1 MRSAADLIK
10 ASTWVRLN
18 TGLLAMQHIDKSN
31 LLNDLGKNVAGHE
44 ARLEEI
50 KTQDEWYR
58 LLFNNGNDAIF
69 VYFPTID
76 GQPGQFVEVNDV
88 ACESL
93 HYTREELLRMS
104 PLDLVIEQQQ
114 PQILSDM
121 QRLVK
126 EKTLL
131 TETVYRTKVGSQIPV
146 EISAHQFDHK
156 GERTIITFVRDIS
169 IRKKATTALADSE
182 NVLRTL
188 INSSFD
194 GAVLITI
201 EGVILTINDSAAAF
215 FKRSATELVGQN
227 FFQLL
232 PPSKAEERKSFAGKV
247 LKTGK
252 PYQYESDNEGL
263 ILDISINPIK
273 STSGGINKLA
283 VFARD
288 ITCQKQTEKELAQAS
303 DEMERRVEQRTF
315 ELIQVNEEL
324 KREIKERK
332 RTEEKLKVA
341 QEKAELANTAKSEF
355 LANISQELRNPLHQ
369 MLSYSKLGVDKLNR
383 VKRDKLQHYF
393 SQIRKSGT
401 RLLFL
406 LNDLLDLSKLESSQT
421 DYNIQ
426 LNDFFQ
432 IVNEAVVDLAPSLN
446 EKNIHLTAAE
456 PEIPTSLYCDAFK
469 IGQIIRI
476 LLANAIHYSPREKRI
491 SIRYQKTQTV
501 IMDNQVSALL
511 FSVSDQ
517 GLGIPEDEMEC
528 IFDKFAQSS
537 KSRTN
542 SDGTGLSLSICKEI
556 VTAHQGKI
564 WVENNQE
571 SGATFFLILPYRFQ
585 NN

>member
-1 MRSAADLIK
+1 M
-10 ASTWVRLN
+10 LN
-18 TGLLAMQHIDKSN
+18 TGLLAMQHMDKSN
-31 LLNDLGKNVAGHE
+31 LLSDPQKTVAGHE

-69 VYFPTID
+69 VYFPTLD
-76 GQPGQFVEVNDV
+76 GQPGQFVDVNDV

-93 HYTREELLRMS
+93 RYTREELLRMS
-104 PLDLVIEQQQ
+104 PLDLVIGQQQ
-114 PQILSDM
+114 AQISSDM

-126 EKTLL
+126 VKTLI

-146 EISAHQFDHK
+146 EISAHQFDHQ
-156 GERTIITFVRDIS
+156 GERAVITFVRDIS

-247 LKTGK
+247 LETGK
-252 PYQYESDNEGL
+252 PYHYESDNDGL
-263 ILDISINPIK
+263 ILDISINPVE
-273 STSGGINKLA
+273 SSPGGINKLA

-288 ITCQKQTEKELAQAS
+288 ITRQKQIEKELAQAS

-315 ELIQVNEEL
+315 ELVQVNEEL

-355 LANISQELRNPLHQ
+355 LANISHELRNPLHQ
-369 MLSYSKLGVDKLNR
+369 MLGYSKLGVDKLNR
-383 VKRDKLQHYF
+383 VERDKLQHYF

-406 LNDLLDLSKLESSQT
+406 LNDLLDLSKLESGRI

-426 LNDFFQ
+426 LNDVFQ
-432 IVNEAVVDLAPSLN
+432 IVNEAIVDLGPTLN
-446 EKNIHLTAAE
+446 EKNIHLTATE
-456 PEIPTSLYCDAFK
+456 PEIPTSLYCDALK
-469 IGQIIRI
+469 IGQVIRI

-501 IMDNQVSALL
+501 IMDDQVAALL
-511 FSVSDQ
+511 LSVSDQ
-517 GLGIPEDEMEC
+517 GLGIPEDEMES
-528 IFDKFAQSS
+528 IFDKFAQSN
-537 KSRTN
+537 KSRTS
-542 SDGTGLSLSICKEI
+542 SDGTGLSLAICKEV

-571 SGATFFLILPYRFQ
+571 SGATFFLTLPYRFQ
-585 NN
+585 NPKNT